1 MSQEGLQVRRKCKR
15 VVAGKRQSFE
25 SHFLFNFMLDIL
37 DNWEVRRR
45 QEVKLS
51 REGNFAIDKNSL
63 LAIMSNMI

>member
-51 REGNFAIDKNSL
+51 RERNFVIDKNSL